1 MPGGSASSV
10 FTPYTR
16 QTLRR
21 ARSRSPC
28 AFSMVVGW
36 YLPPLLG
43 LGLLVAPSG
52 AMPQQNSFDSFRA
65 ASPQPSASQHSDPL
79 PSNPG
84 SVPPSNSVQEIPQIY
99 LGCRQDT
106 KRSRIRGNNFQV
118 HRSARGFRPLRRY
131 VFSETP
137 RGSKSLPTRRNS
149 VKRRIRVGF
158 LTIRPRFLL
167 LLRATDVSRCV
178 LLVQYKNMRVMS
190 RALSAVLSL

>member
-1 MPGGSASSV
+1 
-10 FTPYTR
+10 
-16 QTLRR
+16 
-21 ARSRSPC
+21 
-28 AFSMVVGW
+28 MVVGW

-137 RGSKSLPTRRNS
+137 RGSKSLLHQEELDEAANQGRIFNYQTQIFVTAS
-149 VKRRIRVGF
+149 SDRRIA
-158 LTIRPRFLL
+158 
-167 LLRATDVSRCV
+167 LRTFGSI
-178 LLVQYKNMRVMS
+178 
-190 RALSAVLSL
+190 